1 MAILAWVK
9 SRHAFLKL
17 QEGTGD
23 NLSEQD
29 VANGMTDYVL
39 WSTFCPEC
47 IDVDEELEMKH
58 LDGGMMMFKARTSA
72 IESLP
77 ECYVSAFD
85 KPYDKTD
92 VMILLHGE
100 DDGV

>member
-1 MAILAWVK
+1 M
-9 SRHAFLKL
+9 
-17 QEGTGD
+17 
-23 NLSEQD
+23 
-29 VANGMTDYVL
+29 
-39 WSTFCPEC
+39 
-47 IDVDEELEMKH
+47 DEELEMKH